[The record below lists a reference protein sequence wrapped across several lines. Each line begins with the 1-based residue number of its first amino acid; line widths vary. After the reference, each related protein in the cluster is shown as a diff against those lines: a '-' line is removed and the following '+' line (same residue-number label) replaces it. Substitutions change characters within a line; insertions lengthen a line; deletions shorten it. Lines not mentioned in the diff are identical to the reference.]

1 MENTMDEK
9 HTAYP
14 VAGSLTEQ
22 ERHSIEAFYRAF
34 SDKSPDLLNEAV
46 VPDWQDI
53 PLAPG
58 QRPGRFGSAAC
69 DLHEK
74 AGRQR
79 FHFGDLHQ
87 KGSSENALA
96 PATLTRSPLSARMNS
111 KIFRA
116 SLIVQDRI
124 PVPAIAAATHN
135 LSVPVRLK
143 RRTRLNSAKREIAQ
157 VT

>member
-22 ERHSIEAFYRAF
+22 ERHSIEAFY
-34 SDKSPDLLNEAV
+34 
-46 VPDWQDI
+46 
-53 PLAPG
+53 
-58 QRPGRFGSAAC
+58 
-69 DLHEK
+69 
-74 AGRQR
+74 
-79 FHFGDLHQ
+79 
-87 KGSSENALA
+87 
-96 PATLTRSPLSARMNS
+96 
-111 KIFRA
+111 
-116 SLIVQDRI
+116 QDRI

-157 VT
+157 VA